1 MHQAGAI
8 RCRGR
13 QTLLEFEDVH
23 SPDHAMKRRQFLR
36 SATAGAALAGFGLA
50 ARDSLAAGD
59 IRVGILHS
67 QTGTMANSER
77 PLVDMAL
84 MTIEDINKAG
94 GVMGRQVSAV
104 VRDPGSDWDTFA
116 RMARDLLA
124 NDKVAA
130 VFGCWTS
137 ASRKAVLPAFREL
150 NGLLYYP
157 VQYEGEE
164 LERNVFYTGPTP
176 NQQAMPVLSY
186 LNSASGGGYRRFF
199 LLGSDYVYPRTAN
212 RIVRNFLVRGRG
224 VPAGDI
230 AEVYTPLG
238 HRDYAEIVGQIRDF
252 ARAGGGKTIVVS
264 TLNGDTNGHFYKAL
278 AAAGISA
285 ADVPVLAFSVD
296 ESELAAMDPKPAGHL
311 AAWPYFMSTGTPENK
326 RLIARFRQWTGNGQ
340 ALVTDPM
347 VATRMSL
354 LLWRQAVEQARTTRT
369 EAIIDAMAGQRLKFA
384 SGGAV
389 LMDFSNHHLQRP
401 IRLGRIRADG
411 QFDLV
416 WESEGPLRA
425 LPFTPYAKDA

>member
-1 MHQAGAI
+1 
-8 RCRGR
+8 
-13 QTLLEFEDVH
+13 
-23 SPDHAMKRRQFLR
+23 MKRRQFLR
-36 SATAGAALAGFGLA
+36 TASTSAALAGLGLP
-50 ARDSLAAGD
+50 ARDSIAAGD
-59 IRVGILHS
+59 IKVGILHS
-67 QTGTMANSER
+67 QTGTMANSEK
-77 PLVDMAL
+77 PLIDMAR
-84 MTIEDINKAG
+84 MTIDDINKAG
-94 GVMGRQVSAV
+94 GVMGRQVSAI
-104 VRDPGSDWDTFA
+104 VRDPASDWDTFA
-116 RMARDLLA
+116 SMARDLLA
-124 NDKVAA
+124 GDKVAA

-186 LNSASGGGYRRFF
+186 LYSSAGGGYRRFF

-212 RIVRNFLVRGRG
+212 RIIRNFLVRGKEI
-224 VPAGDI
+224 PAGDI
-230 AEVYTPLG
+230 AETYTPLG
-238 HRDYAEIVGQIRDF
+238 HRDYAAIVAQIRDF
-252 ARAGGGKTIVVS
+252 ARAGGGKTLVVS

-285 ADVPVLAFSVD
+285 AEVPVLAFSVD
-296 ESELAAMDPKPAGHL
+296 ESELATIDPKPAGHL
-311 AAWPYFMSTGTPENK
+311 AAWPYFMSSETPENK
-326 RLIARFRQWTGNGQ
+326 RLIARFRQWTGNEQ
-340 ALVTDPM
+340 ALVTDAM
-347 VATRMSL
+347 MATRMSI

-369 EAIIDAMAGQRLKFA
+369 EEVIDAMAGQRLKLA

-389 LMDFSNHHLQRP
+389 LMDFSNHHLLRP

-425 LPFTPYAKDA
+425 IPFTPYAKDA

>member
-1 MHQAGAI
+1 
-8 RCRGR
+8 
-13 QTLLEFEDVH
+13 
-23 SPDHAMKRRQFLR
+23 MKRRHFLR
-36 SATAGAALAGFGLA
+36 TATAGAALAGLGLT

-67 QTGTMANSER
+67 QTGTMANSEKT
-77 PLVDMAL
+77 LVDMAL
-84 MTIEDINKAG
+84 MTIDDINKAG

-104 VRDPGSDWDTFA
+104 VRDPASDWDTFA
-116 RMARDLLA
+116 SMARDLLA

-186 LNSASGGGYRRFF
+186 LHGTAGGSYRRFF

-212 RIVRNFLVRGRG
+212 RIIRNFLMRGKN

-230 AEVYTPLG
+230 AETYTPLG
-238 HRDYAEIVGQIRDF
+238 HRDYATIAAQIRDF
-252 ARAGGGKTIVVS
+252 ARAGGGARTVVVS

-278 AAAGISA
+278 AAADIGA
-285 ADVPVLAFSVD
+285 ADIPVLAFSVG
-296 ESELAAMDPKPAGHL
+296 ETEVAAIDPKPAGHFV
-311 AAWPYFMSTGTPENK
+311 AWPYFMSTDTPENK
-326 RLIARFRQWTGNGQ
+326 RLIARFQQWTGNER

-347 VATRMSL
+347 MATRMSL

-384 SGGAV
+384 SGGAA
-389 LMDFSNHHLQRP
+389 LMDFSNHHLQRQ

-425 LPFTPYAKDA
+425 IPFTPYAKDA